1 MAVCHAFGG
10 TGSILS
16 KPVTIALDAMGG
28 DHGVSVAVPAALKM
42 LRKRPTLQILLVG
55 QRAAIDRALNGE
67 NHERLRIHEATQVVD
82 MDEQPA
88 DALRKKKD
96 SSMRVAINLVKEGA
110 ADACVSAGNTGALMA
125 TGRFVLKTLPGIDR
139 PAIMAIIPTKTGRT
153 YMLDLGANSEC
164 TAEQL
169 FQFGIMGSVVVQ
181 GLEDI
186 DDKPRIGLL
195 NIGEEEI
202 KGNDT
207 VREAARLMAES
218 SLNYVGFIE
227 GNSIADQK
235 ADVVVCDGFS
245 GNIAL
250 KSMEGTAKM
259 VAHFLEREFRS
270 SLYGWFAGL
279 VALPLLRSLRKRM
292 DPRRYNGAS
301 LVGLKGIVVK
311 SHGGADALAMAQA
324 IHVAMLEVEKQ
335 VPDQIRKLL
344 EQQVH

>member
-1 MAVCHAFGG
+1 M
-10 TGSILS
+10 S

-42 LRKRPTLQILLVG
+42 LRKRPDLRITLVG
-55 QRAAIDRALNGE
+55 RPEDIAGVLDGE
-67 NHERLRIHEATQVVD
+67 THERLQICEASEVVD
-82 MDEQPA
+82 MDEPPA

-96 SSMRVAINLVKEGA
+96 SSMRVAINLVKEGK

-139 PAIMAIIPTKTGRT
+139 PAIMAIMPTKTGRS

-169 FQFGIMGSVVVQ
+169 FQFAVMGSVVMQ
-181 GLEDI
+181 GLEDL
-186 DDKPRIGLL
+186 DHAPRVGLL

-207 VREAARLMAES
+207 IREAARLLGES

-259 VAHFLEREFRS
+259 VAHFLEREFRGS
-270 SLYGWFAGL
+270 PYGWFAGL

-301 LVGLKGIVVK
+301 FVGLNGIVVK
-311 SHGGADALAMAQA
+311 SHGGADALAMVQA
-324 IHVAMLEVEKQ
+324 IKVAALEVEKQ
-335 VPDQIRKLL
+335 VPAQIRRLL
-344 EQQVH
+344 EQQAG

>member
-1 MAVCHAFGG
+1 M
-10 TGSILS
+10 S
-16 KPVTIALDAMGG
+16 KTVTIALDAMGG
-28 DHGVSVAVPAALKM
+28 DHGVSVAAPAALWM
-42 LRKRPTLQILLVG
+42 LRKQPSLEILLVG
-55 QRAAIDRALNGE
+55 QRDAIDKALDGE
-67 NHERLRIHEATQVVD
+67 THERLHIREATQVVS
-82 MDEQPA
+82 MDEPPA

-125 TGRFVLKTLPGIDR
+125 TSRFVLKTLPGIDR
-139 PAIMAIIPTKTGRT
+139 PAIMAIVPTMTGRT
-153 YMLDLGANSEC
+153 YMLDLGANSQC

-169 FQFGIMGSVVVQ
+169 FQFALMGAVVVE

-186 DDKPRIGLL
+186 DHAPKVGLL
-195 NIGEEEI
+195 NIGEEDI

-207 VREAARLMAES
+207 IREAARMLSET

-227 GNSIADQK
+227 GDSIADHK

-250 KSMEGTAKM
+250 KCMEGTAKL

-270 SLYGWFAGL
+270 SPYGWFAGL
-279 VALPLLRSLRKRM
+279 VALPLLRSLRKRL

-311 SHGGADALAMAQA
+311 SHGGADSLAMAQA
-324 IHVAMLEVEKQ
+324 IKVATLEVEKR
-335 VPDQIRKLL
+335 VPDQIRQLL